1 MNEKVE
7 NLILGDLGVMRSD
20 LSSVKEVVNGIRA
33 EMRAMKQHMAAFMAH
48 EATQDGGIASVRLQL
63 ERIGKRLDIVE

>member
-7 NLILGDLGVMRSD
+7 NLILEHLRAMRAD
-20 LSSVKEVVNGIRA
+20 ITLLKDEMIGMRA
-33 EMRAMKQHMAAFMAH
+33 EMRSMKQHMAAFMSH
-48 EATQDGGIASVRLQL
+48 EAAQDGDIAAVKLQL

>member
-7 NLILGDLGVMRSD
+7 NLILEHLRAMRSD
-20 LSSVKEVVNGIRA
+20 ISSIKEEMAG
-33 EMRAMKQHMAAFMAH
+33 MRATKQHMAAFMSH
-48 EATQDGGIASVRLQL
+48 EAAQDGDIATVRLQL

>member
-7 NLILGDLGVMRSD
+7 NLILEHLRALRADVAATGEEIR
-20 LSSVKEVVNGIRA
+20 GIRG
-33 EMRAMKQHMAAFMAH
+33 EMRALKQHMAAFMGH
-48 EATQDGGIASVRLQL
+48 EATQDGDIASMKFQL

>member
-7 NLILGDLGVMRSD
+7 NLILEHLRAMRAD
-20 LSSVKEVVNGIRA
+20 IASVKEEMVGMRA
-33 EMRAMKQHMAAFMAH
+33 EMRSLKQHMAGFMSH
-48 EATQDGGIASVRLQL
+48 EAAQDGDIAAVKLQL

>member
-7 NLILGDLGVMRSD
+7 SLILEHLPAMRSEI
-20 LSSVKEVVNGIRA
+20 SGINEEIRGIRS
-33 EMRAMKQHMAAFMAH
+33 EMRSMKSHMAAFMAH
-48 EATQDGGIASVRLQL
+48 ETTRDGDIAAVKLQL

>member
-7 NLILGDLGVMRSD
+7 NLILEHLRAMRSD
-20 LSSVKEVVNGIRA
+20 ISSIKEEMAGMRA
-33 EMRAMKQHMAAFMAH
+33 EMRATKQHMAAFMSH
-48 EATQDGGIASVRLQL
+48 EAAQDGVATVRLQL

>member
-7 NLILGDLGVMRSD
+7 NLILEHLRAMRSD
-20 LSSVKEVVNGIRA
+20 ISSMKDEMTGMRA
-33 EMRAMKQHMAAFMAH
+33 EMRAMKQHMAAFMSH
-48 EATQDGGIASVRLQL
+48 EAAQDGDIATVKLQL

>member
-7 NLILGDLGVMRSD
+7 NLILDLRAMRSD
-20 LSSVKEVVNGIRA
+20 ISTISEEMTGMRA
-33 EMRAMKQHMAAFMAH
+33 EMRAMKQHMAAFISH
-48 EATQDGGIASVRLQL
+48 EAAQDGDIATVKLQL

>member
-7 NLILGDLGVMRSD
+7 NLILEHLRVLRADVGRLSDDMR
-20 LSSVKEVVNGIRA
+20 GMHA

-48 EATQDGGIASVRLQL
+48 ETTQDGDIASIKARIDRI
-63 ERIGKRLDIVE
+63 ERRLDIID

>member
-7 NLILGDLGVMRSD
+7 NLILEHLRVIRADV
-20 LSSVKEVVNGIRA
+20 SSLKEEVSGIRA
-33 EMRAMKQHMAAFMAH
+33 EMRSMKQHMAAFMSH
-48 EATQDGGIASVRLQL
+48 ETAQDGDIAAMKLQL

>member
-7 NLILGDLGVMRSD
+7 NLILEHLRVIRADV
-20 LSSVKEVVNGIRA
+20 SSLREEVSGIRA
-33 EMRAMKQHMAAFMAH
+33 EMRSMKQHMAAFMSH
-48 EATQDGGIASVRLQL
+48 ETAQDGDIAAMKLQL

>member
-7 NLILGDLGVMRSD
+7 NLILEHLRAMRSD
-20 LSSVKEVVNGIRA
+20 LSSVKEDVNGIRA

-48 EATQDGGIASVRLQL
+48 EATQDGDIASVKLQL

>member
-7 NLILGDLGVMRSD
+7 NLILEHLRVMRSD
-20 LSSVKEVVNGIRA
+20 IATLKDEMTGMRA
-33 EMRAMKQHMAAFMAH
+33 EMRSIKQHMAAFMSH
-48 EATQDGGIASVRLQL
+48 EAAQDGDIATVKLQL

>member
-7 NLILGDLGVMRSD
+7 NLILEHLRAMRSD
-20 LSSVKEVVNGIRA
+20 LSSVKEDVNGIRA
-33 EMRAMKQHMAAFMAH
+33 EMRAMKQQMAAFMAH
-48 EATQDGGIASVRLQL
+48 EATQDGDIASVKLQL

>member
-7 NLILGDLGVMRSD
+7 NLILEHLRAMRAD
-20 LSSVKEVVNGIRA
+20 VTLLKDEMTGMRA
-33 EMRAMKQHMAAFMAH
+33 EMRSMKQHMAAFMSH
-48 EATQDGGIASVRLQL
+48 EAAQDGDIAAVKLQL

>member
-7 NLILGDLGVMRSD
+7 HLILEHLRALRAEIAGMGEEIRGIRSEMRS
-20 LSSVKEVVNGIRA
+20 
-33 EMRAMKQHMAAFMAH
+33 MKQHMAAFMSH
-48 EATQDGGIASVRLQL
+48 ETAQDGDIASVKLQL